1 MRTVWALVLSF
12 ALLLSLG
19 ASASAQAKA
28 GGARSAEATL
38 KIRVVGLPRGERG
51 VFTLLGPRQSP
62 HGGQRLRRRLHRRGA
77 STLGG
82 LRPGLYRVKVSR
94 VRLRGSSN
102 KIKRGAVAFPVKRKL
117 RFRLKAGGGRIDV
130 RYGTIVNP
138 GVRDVSGKVS
148 RVLGDKVSPTGVVL
162 RRGTP
167 LRRGAIL
174 SARPSALLPQ
184 GLLARVT
191 GLRYGPRLVTAYIRP
206 ASIYDVAPNMSFN
219 VPLSDE
225 QLAQGSGLVK
235 CGSELRPYVKVGDV
249 RLTGGWT
256 TTRVLFAD
264 ITTGA
269 EAKLTFRAGVGVRVS
284 AAAPVSCKL
293 QLPAFT
299 LQGMAGPIPVYGGIR
314 PGAKAELGAAGKL
327 YSEGSADITLGARI
341 GAVPPTATPVL
352 GFSSPR
358 FTVGAELF
366 AGLKAGLSLDAELG
380 IGAANAAN
388 LHLTFGNSLDFV
400 ASPGNCSWDL
410 NLGTFSGGGKL
421 GPFDVVTPSS
431 PPLFHKNLWHAPCGS
446 PPPPP
451 PPPPPPSITLPF
463 ARATMTWDTDSDI
476 DLYAWDTEGNLT
488 YFGEQLG
495 IPDAELIEDIIP
507 SEGDVFHP
515 AEIFQETA
523 SPGRTY
529 TFGICDYRGE
539 GANVS
544 LAVNDPNG
552 GTRNFARSLV
562 AVGDSAVITTS
573 PEGPG
578 YLPEA
583 GWCRDIEG

>member
-1 MRTVWALVLSF
+1 MRTVWALVLSV
-12 ALLLSLG
+12 ALLLGLG
-19 ASASAQAKA
+19 ASASGRAEA
-28 GGARSAEATL
+28 GGQRSAKATL
-38 KIRVVGLPRGERG
+38 KVRVVGLPRGERG
-51 VFTLLGPRQSP
+51 AFTLLGPRQSP
-62 HGGQRLRRRLHRRGA
+62 RSDQRLRRRLRRSGV
-77 STLGG
+77 SSLGG

-94 VRLRGSSN
+94 VRLRGSGN
-102 KIKRGAVAFPVKRKL
+102 RIERGAVAFPIARKL

-138 GVRDVSGKVS
+138 GVRDVTGKVV
-148 RVLGDKVSPTGVVL
+148 RVLGNKASPSGVVLGRVAPL
-162 RRGTP
+162 RRGT
-167 LRRGAIL
+167 IL
-174 SARPSALLPQ
+174 SARPSWLLPR

-191 GLRYGPRLVTAYIRP
+191 DLRRGSGSVTAYLRP
-206 ASIYDVAPNMSFN
+206 AGIYDVAPNMSFSI
-219 VPLSDE
+219 PLSDE
-225 QLAQGSGLVK
+225 PLAQGSSLVK
-235 CGSELRPYVKVGDV
+235 CGSELRPHVKVGDV

-264 ITTGA
+264 VTTGA

-284 AAAPVSCKL
+284 AAAPLSCKL
-293 QLPAFT
+293 QLPVYA
-299 LQGMAGPIPVYGGIR
+299 LQGMAGPIPVYGGIS
-314 PGAKAELGAAGKL
+314 PGAKAELGAAAKL

-341 GAVPPTATPVL
+341 GAVPPTATPIL

-366 AGLKAGLSLDAELG
+366 AGFKAGLSLDAELG

-388 LHLTFGNSLDFV
+388 LHLTFGNSIDFV

-451 PPPPPPSITLPF
+451 PPPPPSPTLPF
-463 ARATMTWDTDSDI
+463 VRATMTWDTDSDI

-488 YFGEQLG
+488 YYGEQLG

-523 SPGRTY
+523 NPGRTY
-529 TFGICDYRGE
+529 TFGICDFRGE
-539 GANVS
+539 GANVN
-544 LAVNDPNG
+544 LAVNDPSG
-552 GTRNFARSLV
+552 GTRTFDRSL
-562 AVGDSAVITTS
+562 AGVGDSAVITTS
-573 PEGPG
+573 PEAPG

-583 GWCRDIEG
+583 GWCRSLEG